1 MLGKRGPQRGL
12 FEADT
17 AYGAFVGRDSFYG
30 WLASQ
35 RGELFRDEQFAGL
48 YVLDNGRPSVPPSLL
63 AVALVLQTY
72 DGVSDDEAKQR
83 ADYDLRWKVALG
95 VELDAR
101 PFAKSTLQEFR
112 AQLIVHDEQAAIFQ
126 TSLELA
132 KRRGKFR
139 TKSGEQRKLKVALDT
154 TNILGRGAVKD
165 TYNLLGDGI
174 IKLARALAKL
184 AGQPLAAWAE
194 EQGYGRYLGPTSLKG
209 TAEIDWGDAGERRR
223 FLGAI
228 VADADRLLE
237 QARVARTGLEAGSAA
252 ETALLEAAGL
262 LSRVLVQD
270 VERREDGPAI
280 KEGVA
285 KDRLLSVHD
294 PEMRHGRKS
303 ASKRFDGHKAAVAV
317 DTDEPLITAVTVLP
331 GNAPDAEGALE
342 LIEQTEAN
350 TGCVVDETLGDC
362 AYGSGET
369 RQAFAAAGRPLV
381 AKVPSPSN
389 QGCFPKT
396 AFVLDLEAT
405 SATCPAGQTSQDF
418 RPSPTGGGQ
427 FRFATAVCEACPLRA
442 QCVRGV
448 GGRTVAVHP
457 QERLLQEA
465 RAFQASPAFAEYR
478 RRRQMVEHRIARLVQ
493 LGIRQA
499 RDVGTPK
506 VLFQLLMAAAVANLT
521 YLAASASQSPGLDSG
536 AIGLLAASLGILLV
550 VLTGALGPRW
560 PADAPI
566 AFKSIRTSSRGRHLA
581 PLPTAFITPRLSAG
595 LLAGDCRRWR
605 GRSHAR

>member
-1 MLGKRGPQRGL
+1 MLGKRGRQRGL

-35 RGELFRDEQFAGL
+35 RGELFRDEEYAGL

-112 AQLIVHDEQAAIFQ
+112 AQLIVHEEQAAIFQ
-126 TSLELA
+126 QSLELA

-139 TKSGEQRKLKVALDT
+139 TKTGEKRKLKVALDT

-174 IKLARALAKL
+174 VKLARVLAKL
-184 AGQPLAAWAE
+184 AGQALAVWAE
-194 EQGYGRYLGPTSLKG
+194 AHGYGRYVGQTSLKG
-209 TAEIDWGDAGERRR
+209 TAEIDWGDASARRR
-223 FLGAI
+223 FLAEI

-237 QARVARTGLEAGSAA
+237 QARVARTGLEPGSAA
-252 ETALLEAAGL
+252 EAALREAAGL

-270 VERREDGPAI
+270 IERREDGPAI
-280 KEGVA
+280 TQGVA

-317 DTDEPLITAVTVLP
+317 DTDEPSITAVTVLA

-342 LIEQTEAN
+342 LVEQTEAN
-350 TGCVVDETLGDC
+350 TGCTVGETMGDC
-362 AYGSGET
+362 AYGSGGT
-369 RQAFAAAGRPLV
+369 RQAFADAGRTLV
-381 AKVPSPSN
+381 AKVPHASN

-396 AFVLDLEAT
+396 AFALDLEVT
-405 SATCPAGQTSQDF
+405 SATCPAGQTTRDF
-418 RPSPTGGGQ
+418 RPDSTGGGQ
-427 FRFATAVCEACPLRA
+427 LRFAAAVCAACPLRA

-448 GGRTVAVHP
+448 GGRTVSVHP
-457 QERLLQEA
+457 HERLLQEA
-465 RAFQASPAFAEYR
+465 RAFQASPAFADYR

-499 RDVGTPK
+499 RDIGTPK
-506 VLFQLLMAAAVANLT
+506 ILFRLLMAAAVANLT
-521 YLAASASQSPGLDSG
+521 YLAATTSPDSTV
-536 AIGLLAASLGILLV
+536 AELLAALLGLF
-550 VLTGALGPRW
+550 VLGLGRLLGPERLIGA
-560 PADAPI
+560 PDHRADIRITSHDRPRCERPI
-566 AFKSIRTSSRGRHLA
+566 AFNMPG
-581 PLPTAFITPRLSAG
+581 
-595 LLAGDCRRWR
+595 CRP
-605 GRSHAR
+605 GF

>member
-112 AQLIVHDEQAAIFQ
+112 AQLIVNDEAAAIFR

-132 KRRGKFR
+132 KRRGMFR
-139 TKSGEQRKLKVALDT
+139 TKSGEKRKLKVALDT
-154 TNILGRGAVKD
+154 TNILGRGAAKD

-174 IKLARALAKL
+174 VKLARVLAKL
-184 AGQPLAAWAE
+184 SGQPLAAWAE
-194 EQGYGRYLGPTSLKG
+194 AQRYGRYIGPTSLKG
-209 TAEIDWGDAGERRR
+209 TAEIDWGDTAERRR
-223 FLGAI
+223 FLGEI
-228 VADADRLLE
+228 VADAARLLE
-237 QARVARTGLEAGSAA
+237 HAREARRDLEAGSAA
-252 ETALLEAAGL
+252 EATLLEAAGL

-270 VERREDGPAI
+270 IERREDGPAI
-280 KEGVA
+280 KQGVA

-294 PEMRHGRKS
+294 PDMRHGRKS
-303 ASKRFDGHKAAVAV
+303 ASKRFNGHKAAVAV
-317 DTDEPLITAVTVLP
+317 DTDEPIITAVTVLA

-342 LIEQTEAN
+342 LVEQTEAN
-350 TGCVVDETLGDC
+350 TGCAVEETMGDC

-369 RQAFAAAGRPLV
+369 RQAFAEAGRTIV
-381 AKVPSPSN
+381 AKVPTPSN

-396 AFVLDLEAT
+396 AFVLDLDAT
-405 SATCPAGQTSQDF
+405 SATCPAGQTTQDF
-418 RPSPTGGGQ
+418 QPSPTGGGQ
-427 FRFATAVCEACPLRA
+427 FRFAASVCAACPLRA
-442 QCVRGV
+442 QCVRGAV
-448 GGRTVAVHP
+448 GRTVAVHP
-457 QERLLQEA
+457 QERLLQAA
-465 RAFQASPAFAEYR
+465 RALQASPAFAEYR
-478 RRRQMVEHRIARLVQ
+478 RRRQRVEHRIARLVQ

-499 RDVGTPK
+499 RDIGTPK

-521 YLAASASQSPGLDSG
+521 YLAASASQPTDPESA
-536 AIGLLAASLGILLV
+536 AIGLLAALLGLLLV
-550 VLTGALGPRW
+550 VLSRPLATTW
-560 PADAPI
+560 PVDAPNASASTRI
-566 AFKSIRTSSRGRHLA
+566 SSRGRQLT
-581 PLPTAFITPRLSAG
+581 PLPITFIRPGSRPG
-595 LLAGDCRRWR
+595 F
-605 GRSHAR
+605 

>member
-35 RGELFRDEQFAGL
+35 RGELFRDEAFAGL

-63 AVALVLQTY
+63 ATALVLQTY
-72 DGVSDDEAKQR
+72 DGVSDEEAKQR

-95 VELDAR
+95 VALDAR

-112 AQLIVHDEQAAIFQ
+112 AQLIVHEQAAAIFR

-132 KRRGKFR
+132 KRQGKFR
-139 TKSGEQRKLKVALDT
+139 AKSGEQRKLKVALDT

-174 IKLARALAKL
+174 VKLARVLAKL
-184 AGQPLAAWAE
+184 AGQALAAWAE
-194 EQGYGRYLGPTSLKG
+194 EQGYGRYVGQTSLKG
-209 TAEIDWGDAGERRR
+209 TAEIDWSDANERRR
-223 FLGAI
+223 FLGEI

-237 QARVARTGLEAGSAA
+237 HARVARADLEAGSAA
-252 ETALLEAAGL
+252 EATLLEAAGL

-270 VERREDGPAI
+270 VERREDGPALQQ
-280 KEGVA
+280 GVA

-303 ASKRFDGHKAAVAV
+303 ASKRFDGHKAAITV
-317 DTDEPLITAVTVLP
+317 DTDEPLITAVAVLA

-350 TGCVVDETLGDC
+350 TGCTVDETIGDC

-369 RQAFAAAGRPLV
+369 RQAFADAGRTIV
-381 AKVPSPSN
+381 AKVPSSTN
-389 QGCFPKT
+389 QDCFPKT
-396 AFVLDLEAT
+396 AFVLDLDAET
-405 SATCPAGQTSQDF
+405 ATCPAGQTTHDL
-418 RPSPTGGGQ
+418 RLNPAGGGQ
-427 FRFATAVCEACPLRA
+427 FRFAAAVCAACPLRV
-442 QCVRGV
+442 QCVRGT
-448 GGRTVAVHP
+448 GGRTVALHP
-457 QERLLQEA
+457 QERLLQDA
-465 RAFQASPAFAEYR
+465 RAFQASPAFREYR
-478 RRRQMVEHRIARLVQ
+478 RRRQMVEQRIARLVQ

-499 RDVGTPK
+499 RDVGRTK
-506 VLFQLLMAAAVANLT
+506 TTFQLLMAAAVANLT
-521 YLAASASQSPGLDSG
+521 YLAASTSADPTAFGLV
-536 AIGLLAASLGILLV
+536 AMLLGLLMV
-550 VLTGALGPRW
+550 VLSPALSPTRLAGP
-560 PADAPI
+560 PDAGI
-566 AFKSIRTSSRGRHLA
+566 GTHTTSRGRPLTS
-581 PLPTAFITPRLSAG
+581 LPTACTTPG
-595 LLAGDCRRWR
+595 CRP
-605 GRSHAR
+605 GF

>member
-35 RGELFRDEQFAGL
+35 RGELFRDEQFAEL

-72 DGVSDDEAKQR
+72 DGVSDEEAKQR

-112 AQLIVHDEQAAIFQ
+112 AQLIVHEEQAAIFR

-132 KRRGKFR
+132 QRRGTFR
-139 TKSGEQRKLKVALDT
+139 TKSGEKRKLKVALDT

-174 IKLARALAKL
+174 VKLARVLATL

-194 EQGYGRYLGPTSLKG
+194 AQGYGRYVGQTSLKG
-209 TAEIDWGDAGERRR
+209 TAEIDWGEAAERRR
-223 FLGAI
+223 FLGEI

-252 ETALLEAAGL
+252 EATLVEAAGL

-280 KEGVA
+280 TQGVA

-317 DTDEPLITAVTVLP
+317 DTDAPIITAVAVLA

-350 TGCVVDETLGDC
+350 TGCAVDEALGDC

-369 RQAFAAAGRPLV
+369 RQAFADAGRTLV
-381 AKVPSPSN
+381 AKVPNPSN

-396 AFVLDLEAT
+396 AFVLDLEAM
-405 SATCPAGQTSQDF
+405 SATCPAGQTTQDF
-418 RPSPTGGGQ
+418 KASPTGGGQ
-427 FRFATAVCEACPLRA
+427 FRFAAPVCAACPLRA
-442 QCVRGV
+442 RCVRGAS
-448 GGRTVAVHP
+448 GRTVAVHP

-465 RAFQASPAFAEYR
+465 RALQASPAFTEYR

-506 VLFQLLMAAAVANLT
+506 VQFQLLMAAAVANLT
-521 YLAASASQSPGLDSG
+521 YLAASASSDSTVV
-536 AIGLLAASLGILLV
+536 GLLAALLA
-550 VLTGALGPRW
+550 VLVAVPGRTLRPSS
-560 PADAPI
+560 PADASL
-566 AFKSIRTSSRGRHLA
+566 ASRSTNTTSRGRRLT
-581 PLPTAFITPRLSAG
+581 PPRIAFTMPS
-595 LLAGDCRRWR
+595 CRP
-605 GRSHAR
+605 GF

>member
-63 AVALVLQTY
+63 VVALVLQTY

-112 AQLIVHDEQAAIFQ
+112 ARLIVHEEAAAIFR

-132 KRRGKFR
+132 KRRRAFR
-139 TKSGEQRKLKVALDT
+139 SKTGERRKLKVALDT

-174 IKLARALAKL
+174 IKLARVLAKL
-184 AGQPLAAWAE
+184 SGQALEAWAE
-194 EQGYGRYLGPTSLKG
+194 EHGYGRYVGPTSLKG
-209 TAEIDWGDAGERRR
+209 TAEIDWGDTAERRR
-223 FLGAI
+223 FLGEI
-228 VADADRLLE
+228 VSDADRLLE
-237 QARVARTGLEAGSAA
+237 QARVARSELDAGSATDA
-252 ETALLEAAGL
+252 TLVEAAGL

-280 KEGVA
+280 KQGVA
-285 KDRLLSVHD
+285 KDRLPSGHD
-294 PEMRHGRKS
+294 PDMAPRRKS
-303 ASKRFDGHKAAVAV
+303 ASKRFNGHKAAVAV
-317 DTDEPLITAVTVLP
+317 DTDEPIITAVTVLA

-342 LIEQTEAN
+342 LVEQTEAN
-350 TGCVVDETLGDC
+350 TGCEVEEALGDC

-369 RQAFAAAGRPLV
+369 RQAFAEAGRTIV
-381 AKVPSPSN
+381 AKVPNPSN

-396 AFVLDLEAT
+396 AFVLDLKAT
-405 SATCPAGQTSQDF
+405 SATCPAGQATQDF
-418 RPSPTGGGQ
+418 RPSPAGGGQ
-427 FRFATAVCEACPLRA
+427 FRFAAAVC
-442 QCVRGV
+442 
-448 GGRTVAVHP
+448 
-457 QERLLQEA
+457 
-465 RAFQASPAFAEYR
+465 
-478 RRRQMVEHRIARLVQ
+478 
-493 LGIRQA
+493 
-499 RDVGTPK
+499 
-506 VLFQLLMAAAVANLT
+506 
-521 YLAASASQSPGLDSG
+521 
-536 AIGLLAASLGILLV
+536 
-550 VLTGALGPRW
+550 
-560 PADAPI
+560 
-566 AFKSIRTSSRGRHLA
+566 
-581 PLPTAFITPRLSAG
+581 
-595 LLAGDCRRWR
+595 
-605 GRSHAR
+605 

>member
-17 AYGAFVGRDSFYG
+17 AYGAFVRRDSFYG

-35 RGELFRDEQFAGL
+35 RGELFEDEQFAGL
-48 YVLDNGRPSVPPSLL
+48 YVLDNGRPSVPPSVL
-63 AVALVLQTY
+63 ATALVLQTY
-72 DGVSDDEAKQR
+72 DVVSDDEAKQR

-112 AQLIVHDEQAAIFQ
+112 AQLIVHEEQAAIFQ
-126 TSLELA
+126 ESLELA

-139 TKSGEQRKLKVALDT
+139 TKSGEKRKLKVALDT

-174 IKLARALAKL
+174 LKLARVLAKL

-194 EQGYGRYLGPTSLKG
+194 AQGYGRYVGPTSLKG
-209 TAEIDWGDAGERRR
+209 TAEIDWGDASERRR
-223 FLGAI
+223 LLGEI
-228 VADADRLLE
+228 VGDADRLLE
-237 QARVARTGLEAGSAA
+237 QARVVRSGLEAGSAA
-252 ETALLEAAGL
+252 EATLLEAAGL

-317 DTDEPLITAVTVLP
+317 DTDEPLIVAIDVLA
-331 GNAPDAEGALE
+331 GNAPDAEGALA
-342 LIEQTEAN
+342 LVEQAEAN
-350 TGCVVDETLGDC
+350 TGCAVDETMGDC
-362 AYGSGET
+362 AYGGGET
-369 RQAFAAAGRPLV
+369 RQAFADAGRTLV

-396 AFVLDLEAT
+396 AFTLDLDAR
-405 SATCPAGQTSQDF
+405 SATCPAGQTTQDF
-418 RPSPTGGGQ
+418 KPSPTGGGT
-427 FRFATAVCEACPLRA
+427 FRFAVELCAACPLRT

-448 GGRTVAVHP
+448 GGRTVAMHP
-457 QERLLQEA
+457 QEQLLQDA
-465 RAFQASPAFAEYR
+465 RALQASPAFAEYR
-478 RRRQMVEHRIARLVQ
+478 RRRQQVEHRIARLVQ

-506 VLFQLLMAAAVANLT
+506 VRFQLLMAAAVANLT
-521 YLAASASQSPGLDSG
+521 YLAMTDLLSVPDSA
-536 AIGLLAASLGILLV
+536 AIGLLAALLGLFLLA
-550 VLTGALGPRW
+550 LSRQLGP
-560 PADAPI
+560 
-566 AFKSIRTSSRGRHLA
+566 GRLIGSPDHLA
-581 PLPTAFITPRLSAG
+581 DIRITSRDQPLSARPITFNMPG
-595 LLAGDCRRWR
+595 CRP
-605 GRSHAR
+605 GF

>member
-1 MLGKRGPQRGL
+1 MLGNRGPQRGL

-35 RGELFRDEQFAGL
+35 RGELFRDEAFAGL

-63 AVALVLQTY
+63 ATALVLQTY
-72 DGVSDDEAKQR
+72 DGVSDEEAKQR

-112 AQLIVHDEQAAIFQ
+112 AQLIVHEEQAALFQ
-126 TSLELA
+126 QSLELA
-132 KRRGKFR
+132 KRRGRFR
-139 TKSGEQRKLKVALDT
+139 TKTGEKRKLKVALDT

-174 IKLARALAKL
+174 VKLARVLAKL
-184 AGQPLAAWAE
+184 AGQTLAAWAE
-194 EQGYGRYLGPTSLKG
+194 AHGYGRYVGQTSLKG
-209 TAEIDWGDAGERRR
+209 TAEIDWSDARERRR
-223 FLGAI
+223 FLREI

-237 QARVARTGLEAGSAA
+237 QVRVARSGLEEGSAA
-252 ETALLEAAGL
+252 EATLLKAAGL

-270 VERREDGPAI
+270 VERREDGPAL
-280 KEGVA
+280 KQGVA

-317 DTDEPLITAVTVLP
+317 DTDEPIITAVTVRA

-350 TGCVVDETLGDC
+350 TGCEVAEAMGDC

-369 RQAFAAAGRPLV
+369 RQAFAEAGRTIV
-381 AKVPSPSN
+381 AKVPNPSN

-396 AFVLDLEAT
+396 AFVLDLEAGT
-405 SATCPAGQTSQDF
+405 ATCPAGQTTQDF
-418 RPSPTGGGQ
+418 RPTPAGGGQ
-427 FRFATAVCEACPLRA
+427 FRFAVAVCAACPLRA

-448 GGRTVAVHP
+448 SGRTIAVHP
-457 QERLLQEA
+457 QERLLQAA
-465 RAFQASPAFAEYR
+465 RAFQASPAFREYR
-478 RRRQMVEHRIARLVQ
+478 RRRQAVEHRIARLVQ

-499 RDVGTPK
+499 RDIGTPK
-506 VLFQLLMAAAVANLT
+506 VRFQLLMAAAVANLT
-521 YLAASASQSPGLDSG
+521 YLATIASQPTSPDSA
-536 AIGLLAASLGILLV
+536 AIGLLAALLGPLLV
-550 VLTGALGPRW
+550 VMTGSLRPLWPTDPLTAFRAPR
-560 PADAPI
+560 
-566 AFKSIRTSSRGRHLA
+566 TTSRGRQRT
-581 PLPTAFITPRLSAG
+581 PLPTAFIRPG
-595 LLAGDCRRWR
+595 CRPDF
-605 GRSHAR
+605 

>member
-35 RGELFRDEQFAGL
+35 RGELFRDEEFAGL
-48 YVLDNGRPSVPPSLL
+48 YVLDNGRPSVPPSVL
-63 AVALVLQTY
+63 ATALVLQTY
-72 DGVSDDEAKQR
+72 DVVSDEEAKQR

-112 AQLIVHDEQAAIFQ
+112 AQLIVHEEQAAIFQ

-154 TNILGRGAVKD
+154 SNILGRGAVKD

-174 IKLARALAKL
+174 VKLARVLAKQS
-184 AGQPLAAWAE
+184 GQPLAVWAE
-194 EQGYGRYLGPTSLKG
+194 ANGYGRYVGQTSLKG
-209 TAEIDWGDAGERRR
+209 TAEIDWGDASERRR

-228 VADADRLLE
+228 VSDADRLLE
-237 QARVARTGLEAGSAA
+237 QARVARAGLAAGSAA
-252 ETALLEAAGL
+252 EATLLEAAGL

-280 KEGVA
+280 KPGVA

-303 ASKRFDGHKAAVAV
+303 ASKRFNGHKAAIVV
-317 DTDEPLITAVTVLP
+317 DTDEPIITAVAVLA
-331 GNAPDAEGALE
+331 GNAPDAEGALD
-342 LIEQTEAN
+342 LVEQTEVN
-350 TGCVVDETLGDC
+350 TGCTVAETMGDC

-369 RQAFAAAGRPLV
+369 RQAFAEAGRTII
-381 AKVPSPSN
+381 AKVPTPSN

-396 AFVLDLEAT
+396 AFVLDLDAT
-405 SATCPAGQTSQDF
+405 SATCPAGQTTQDF
-418 RPSPTGGGQ
+418 APSPTGGGQ
-427 FRFATAVCEACPLRA
+427 FRFASAVCAACPLRA
-442 QCVRGV
+442 RCVRGTS
-448 GGRTVAVHP
+448 GRTVAVHP

-465 RAFQASPAFAEYR
+465 RALQASPAFADYR

-499 RDVGTPK
+499 RDIGTPK
-506 VLFQLLMAAAVANLT
+506 VLFQLLLAAAVANLT
-521 YLAASASQSPGLDSG
+521 YLAASATPPSGPDS
-536 AIGLLAASLGILLV
+536 AALGLLPALLGLVLV
-550 VLTGALGPRW
+550 VLCRPLTATCPVDA
-560 PADAPI
+560 PNADPSSRTTSRDRQLTPLPI
-566 AFKSIRTSSRGRHLA
+566 AFIRPG
-581 PLPTAFITPRLSAG
+581 
-595 LLAGDCRRWR
+595 CRP
-605 GRSHAR
+605 GF

>member
-35 RGELFRDEQFAGL
+35 RGELFRDEEFAGL

-63 AVALVLQTY
+63 ATALVLQTY

-112 AQLIVHDEQAAIFQ
+112 AQLIVHQEQAAIFRK
-126 TSLELA
+126 SLELA
-132 KRRGKFR
+132 QRRGKFR
-139 TKSGEQRKLKVALDT
+139 TKSGEKRKLKVALDT

-174 IKLARALAKL
+174 VKLARLLAKL
-184 AGQPLAAWAE
+184 SGQTLAAWAE
-194 EQGYGRYLGPTSLKG
+194 AQGYGRYVGQTSLKG
-209 TAEIDWGDAGERRR
+209 TAEIDWSDAAQRRR
-223 FLGAI
+223 LLGEI

-237 QARVARTGLEAGSAA
+237 QARVARSELEAGSAVEA
-252 ETALLEAAGL
+252 TLVEAAGL

-270 VERREDGPAI
+270 VERSSDGPAI
-280 KEGVA
+280 KQGVA

-303 ASKRFDGHKAAVAV
+303 ASKRFAGHKAAVAV
-317 DTDEPLITAVTVLP
+317 DTDEPIITAVTVLA

-350 TGCVVDETLGDC
+350 TGCAVDETMGDC

-369 RQAFAAAGRPLV
+369 RQAFAEAGRTIV
-381 AKVPSPSN
+381 AKVPNPSN

-396 AFVLDLEAT
+396 AFVLDLEVGR
-405 SATCPAGQTSQDF
+405 ATCPAGQTSQDF
-418 RPSPTGGGQ
+418 KPSPTGGGQ
-427 FRFATAVCEACPLRA
+427 FRFAAAVCAACPLRA

-448 GGRTVAVHP
+448 GGRTVALHP
-457 QERLLQEA
+457 QERLLQAA
-465 RAFQASPAFAEYR
+465 RAFQASPAFADYR
-478 RRRQMVEHRIARLVQ
+478 RRRQVVEHRIARLVQ

-499 RDVGTPK
+499 RDVGRAKTE
-506 VLFQLLMAAAVANLT
+506 FQLLMAAAVANLT
-521 YLAASASQSPGLDSG
+521 YLAATTSLPTGPDSAAL
-536 AIGLLAASLGILLV
+536 GLLAALLGLLLV
-550 VLTGALGPRW
+550 VISRPLDPGW
-560 PADAPI
+560 PADAPNP
-566 AFKSIRTSSRGRHLA
+566 FSSTRTSSRRRQLTA
-581 PLPTAFITPRLSAG
+581 LPIAFIRPG
-595 LLAGDCRRWR
+595 CRP
-605 GRSHAR
+605 GF

>member
-35 RGELFRDEQFAGL
+35 RGELFQDEAYAGL

-72 DGVSDDEAKQR
+72 EGVSDEEAKQR

-112 AQLIVHDEQAAIFQ
+112 AQLLVHEQAAAIFRQ
-126 TSLELA
+126 SLELA

-154 TNILGRGAVKD
+154 TSILGRGAVKD

-174 IKLARALAKL
+174 TKLARVLAKL
-184 AGQPLAAWAE
+184 AGQALAAWAE
-194 EQGYGRYLGPTSLKG
+194 EQGYGRYVGQTSLKG
-209 TAEIDWGDAGERRR
+209 TAAIDWGDATERRR
-223 FLGAI
+223 LLGEI

-252 ETALLEAAGL
+252 ETTLVEAAGL

-270 VERREDGPAI
+270 VERREDGPAL
-280 KEGVA
+280 KQGVA
-285 KDRLLSVHD
+285 KDRVVSVHD

-303 ASKRFDGHKAAVAV
+303 ASKRFDGHKAAVVV
-317 DTDEPLITAVTVLP
+317 DTDEPLIVAVDVLA

-342 LIEQTEAN
+342 LVEQAEAN
-350 TGCVVDETLGDC
+350 TGCEVGETMGDG
-362 AYGSGET
+362 AYGGGET
-369 RQAFAAAGRPLV
+369 RQAFAEAGRTIV
-381 AKVPSPSN
+381 AKVPNSSN
-389 QGCFPKT
+389 QGYFPKT

-405 SATCPAGQTSQDF
+405 TATCPGGQTTQDF
-418 RPSPTGGGQ
+418 KPSPTGGGQ
-427 FRFATAVCEACPLRA
+427 FRFASLVCAACPLRA

-448 GGRTVAVHP
+448 GGRTVQVHP

-465 RAFQASPAFAEYR
+465 RAFQVSPAFTEYR
-478 RRRQMVEHRIARLVQ
+478 RRRQAVEHRIARLVQ
-493 LGIRQA
+493 LGLRQA
-499 RDVGTPK
+499 RYVGTTK
-506 VLFQLLMAAAVANLT
+506 TRFQVLMAAAVANLT
-521 YLAASASQSPGLDSG
+521 YLAMTSLPDGPDSAAFGLLFG
-536 AIGLLAASLGILLV
+536 LLGLLLAAI
-550 VLTGALGPRW
+550 TGALDPRW

-566 AFKSIRTSSRGRHLA
+566 AFRSARTASRDRQ
-581 PLPTAFITPRLSAG
+581 PRELPIALSRPG
-595 LLAGDCRRWR
+595 CRP
-605 GRSHAR
+605 GF